1 MAILRLLEI
10 ISLITTLIGL
20 YLLGEKVAV
29 GFIIFTISL
38 GCQIYIFYKGKNW
51 FLVVQ
56 MIVLITFNIFN
67 YFKWIGGS

>member
-1 MAILRLLEI
+1 MGFLRILEI

-20 YLLGEKVAV
+20 YLLGEKVAL
-29 GFIIFTISL
+29 GFIIFTVSL

-67 YFKWIGGS
+67 YFKWIGG